1 MKLDTWVNRKIEG
14 EKPVVIILREWYYF
28 VMTILALPIVNES
41 DRAVFYKEFVALTL
55 IIMRIIFKKNLLSS
69 GQTLVIAFPYLLR
82 SGVKAK
88 LSPNSYTEVVSPFIY
103 TMQ

>member
-1 MKLDTWVNRKIEG
+1 MKLDTWFNRKIEG
-14 EKPVVIILREWYYF
+14 EKPVVVIFREWYYL
-28 VMTILALPIVNES
+28 VMTILVLPIVNES
-41 DRAVFYKEFVALTL
+41 DRTVFYKEFVALT
-55 IIMRIIFKKNLLSS
+55 RIIIRIILKKDLLSS